1 MGSDKRP
8 GKKKL
13 CARFLVVKEPCARNS
28 PFGSWLQ
35 FWPKCPAPLVE
46 KVEKWLFSQIEA
58 RDVLIGGPLSKWMD
72 FQLGFFARKLPLGIT
87 QHLSALGVLGLAGKL
102 VISNYTFVALAP
114 QISIRFRKFTSL
126 SDGNKSS
133 HHCQIKKG
141 SHWFVETDSHLSRK
155 HENYCNPWNSKRDI
169 VSKSRNILNTPQ
181 PKSHNERSVLI
192 AHIPY

>member
-1 MGSDKRP
+1 MQDSVAGVLV
-8 GKKKL
+8 KKKL

-35 FWPKCPAPLVE
+35 FWPKCPTPLW
-46 KVEKWLFSQIEA
+46 KRWKSDYLAKLRRGMCWLAARSQNEWISNWVFSPENCRSGSRSIC
-58 RDVLIGGPLSKWMD
+58 R
-72 FQLGFFARKLPLGIT
+72 R
-87 QHLSALGVLGLAGKL
+87 SACSDSQG
-102 VISNYTFVALAP
+102 NYTFVALAP

-155 HENYCNPWNSKRDI
+155 HENYCNPWNYKRDT
-169 VSKSRNILNTPQ
+169 VSKSGNILNTPQ